1 MIGAFTARLIVAAS
15 AIVITATLVGL
26 FRLAERILL
35 AARKPKL
42 SQKPALSH
50 AE

>member
-26 FRLAERILL
+26 FKLAEHIL
-35 AARKPKL
+35 AASRKPKL
-42 SQKPALSH
+42 GQEPALTH

>member
-26 FRLAERILL
+26 FKLAERIL
-35 AARKPKL
+35 ATARKPKL
-42 SQKPALSH
+42 NQKPALSH

>member
-15 AIVITATLVGL
+15 ALVITATLVGL
-26 FRLAERILL
+26 FKIAERILV

-42 SQKPALSH
+42 SRKPALSH

>member
-42 SQKPALSH
+42 GQKPVLSH

>member
-26 FRLAERILL
+26 FKLAKRIFA

>member
-1 MIGAFTARLIVAAS
+1 MIGVFTARLIVAAS

-26 FRLAERILL
+26 FKLAEHIFI
-35 AARKPKL
+35 AARKLKL
-42 SQKPALSH
+42 DQKPALSH